1 MDDPT
6 DDSWTPNGAQLTYQR
21 VSYHNGGY
29 LVTGRTST
37 WRGIKQDF
45 KHDKV
50 ETMMGSLVQQVL
62 KTKIDLAKLHIGPTK
77 PLCMSDLAREH

>member
-29 LVTGRTST
+29 LVTGRTAT

-45 KHDKV
+45 KADKV
-50 ETMMGSLVQQVL
+50 ETMIGSLVQQLL
-62 KTKIDLAKLHIGPTK
+62 KIEYDLVELLIGPTK
-77 PLCMSDLAREH
+77 LRCM